1 MQQIGDSDSDS
12 LCHSDELQ
20 IVKEH
25 MNFIVGLLIAPDFKN
40 IVNWL
45 SLSSE
50 DVSIQDDC
58 LELPKVRNFIIMT
71 ALKI

>member
-1 MQQIGDSDSDS
+1 
-12 LCHSDELQ
+12 
-20 IVKEH
+20 